1 MFLSS
6 PMDAGQAFSAFIT
19 PRMGSSLAPVL
30 AGRICVA
37 MAQETGIEPKPV
49 LPALTYLRLAFQADM
64 PHLFS
69 ATVEVDEAYLGRQWK
84 NKRHRLQTGATKPG
98 RGTSQRP
105 VFGILCPGR
114 KVWDQVVPDVE
125 AKTLLPWICRRL
137 EAGGS
142 VCSDPRTSDTGI
154 AAKG

>member
-1 MFLSS
+1 
-6 PMDAGQAFSAFIT
+6 
-19 PRMGSSLAPVL
+19 
-30 AGRICVA
+30 

-84 NKRHRLQTGATKPG
+84 NKRHRLKAGATKPG
-98 RGTSQRP
+98 RGTCQRP
-105 VFGILCPGR
+105 VCDILCPGG
-114 KVWDQVVPDVE
+114 KVWAQVVPDVE
-125 AKTLLPWICRRL
+125 AKTLLPRICRRL
-137 EAGGS
+137 EVGNS
-142 VCSDPRTSDTGI
+142 VCSNPGTSDAGL

>member
-1 MFLSS
+1 
-6 PMDAGQAFSAFIT
+6 
-19 PRMGSSLAPVL
+19 
-30 AGRICVA
+30 
-37 MAQETGIEPKPV
+37 
-49 LPALTYLRLAFQADM
+49 M

-84 NKRHRLQTGATKPG
+84 NKRHRLQTGATKPS

-105 VFGILCPGR
+105 VFGIRCPDR
-114 KVWDQVVPDVE
+114 KVWAQVVPDVE

-142 VCSDPRTSDTGI
+142 VGFDPRTSGTGI

>member
-1 MFLSS
+1 
-6 PMDAGQAFSAFIT
+6 
-19 PRMGSSLAPVL
+19 
-30 AGRICVA
+30 
-37 MAQETGIEPKPV
+37 
-49 LPALTYLRLAFQADM
+49 M

-69 ATVEVDEAYLGRQWK
+69 ATVEVDEAYLGRQRK
-84 NKRHRLQTGATKPG
+84 NKRHRLQTCATKPS

-105 VFGILCPGR
+105 VFGIRCPDR
-114 KVWDQVVPDVE
+114 KVWAQVVPDVE

-142 VCSDPRTSDTGI
+142 VGFDPRTSGTGI

>member
-1 MFLSS
+1 
-6 PMDAGQAFSAFIT
+6 MDAGQAFSTFIT

-30 AGRICVA
+30 TGRICVA
-37 MAQETGIEPKPV
+37 MAQETGIEPKPG
-49 LPALTYLRLAFQADM
+49 LPTLTYLRLAFQADM

-114 KVWDQVVPDVE
+114 KVWAQVVPDVE